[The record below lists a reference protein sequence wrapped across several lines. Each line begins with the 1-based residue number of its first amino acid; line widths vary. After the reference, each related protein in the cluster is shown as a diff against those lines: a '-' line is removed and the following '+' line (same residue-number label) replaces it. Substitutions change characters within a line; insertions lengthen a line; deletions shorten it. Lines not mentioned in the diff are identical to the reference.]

1 MQQYTITGFFTQ
13 TNMRVRNAC
22 KRITQL
28 SRNNGQ
34 NLPHINNFLLRRALF
49 LRRHGYVYVLKHCMA
64 MSIPIPRFQIV

>member
-34 NLPHINNFLLRRALF
+34 NSPRINNFLFRRALF
-49 LRRHGYVYVLKHCMA
+49 WDGMGTF
-64 MSIPIPRFQIV
+64 MS